1 MTNEQ
6 AVEARWPAVLKLLGP
21 KRKVTA
27 LLRDARV
34 AAVQADD
41 ITLEFD
47 YAFHAEQ
54 VEKPENRLVT
64 EEALQQVYGR
74 PLHARIV
81 VKGATERSTVA
92 AGIKE
97 PEEQHDTL
105 DWADVEAWV
114 KTHDK
119 KLKPYQNS
127 YDGYNID
134 CPIPTHQLKDQRLS
148 IRPMKDGNVFLKCFG
163 GCNYQDVRAAIAKE
177 IKSPVVQAPTA
188 PQLEAPE
195 QEWAAADAQLDEA
208 DEAQFAAEA
217 QLEQER
223 AARQKAEDERDQA
236 HDARQ
241 AAEAERKQEHDT
253 RVAAETERDQAR
265 DDYEKLQD
273 EKSSLEEQLTSEC
286 DEERK
291 KRVAAENTAQRLQ
304 TSVDKLSKDKDKF
317 QDKLDKLRKDYKSV
331 NDKLSRR
338 DKKIR
343 EIDAERSI
351 LEKERDQA
359 HDDRKK
365 LQEDLPVSKSDV
377 ISSAWDLLDTQEPKD
392 ALIKATRTLDEKL
405 RQALEEELIQHRQAM
420 RGRPIRYQKIDR
432 PFLLDKA
439 LEQRYIT
446 EEQHWHLGKINE
458 MRNKAEHGLEVSKET
473 WILITFT
480 KPQLRAALSYLEPII
495 DQLHQRSQHPGS

>member
-81 VKGATERSTVA
+81 VKGATEHSTVA

-127 YDGYNID
+127 YGGYNID

-177 IKSPVVQAPTA
+177 IKPPVVQAPTA
-188 PQLEAPE
+188 PPLEALE
-195 QEWAAADAQLDEA
+195 QEWYSP
-208 DEAQFAAEA
+208 EA
-217 QLEQER
+217 QLALDQLVDEQLAEEQTAEYWDTQATAAKAEHDR
-223 AARQKAEDERDQA
+223 ENAARID
-236 HDARQ
+236 
-241 AAEAERKQEHDT
+241 
-253 RVAAETERDQAR
+253 
-265 DDYEKLQD
+265 
-273 EKSSLEEQLTSEC
+273 
-286 DEERK
+286 
-291 KRVAAENTAQRLQ
+291 AENHAQELQ
-304 TSVDKLSKDKDKF
+304 ALVDKLSAENARVKEIEALKAVLLGRGLLLTEDMVKEVGAL
-317 QDKLDKLRKDYKSV
+317 QKSV
-331 NDKLSRR
+331 TELAAKNSGL
-338 DKKIR
+338 
-343 EIDAERSI
+343 
-351 LEKERDQA
+351 
-359 HDDRKK
+359 
-365 LQEDLPVSKSDV
+365 
-377 ISSAWDLLDTQEPKD
+377 
-392 ALIKATRTLDEKL
+392 EKL
-405 RQALEEELIQHRQAM
+405 RDEKEETFKELQTRLAAAEEKEDQRDQRISDLEPKALTFDFIAAWGDLEDVLKPLKKDLIQGYLRSGQNYHQAERRAGIRNQLDRALEKGYINKDQC
-420 RGRPIRYQKIDR
+420 
-432 PFLLDKA
+432 LD
-439 LEQRYIT
+439 LQTMQEQRNHVAHRGHQLT
-446 EEQHWHLGKINE
+446 
-458 MRNKAEHGLEVSKET
+458 SK
-473 WILITFT
+473 LLA
-480 KPQLRAALSYLEPII
+480 QGYLEILEPVI
-495 DQLHQRSQHPGS
+495 DQLRQHSPRTSS